1 MKTVNARSFG
11 GGGTRRRVAC
21 SVGDGNS
28 VKAHVCERVMSRSTL
43 TKMISLLRTG
53 VLVTSAQDVRFVN
66 RGPVVVRQRARALA
80 RCGSVNDDCY
90 RNARR

>member
-1 MKTVNARSFG
+1 MKSVYARSFG
-11 GGGTRRRVAC
+11 GGGTRRRVAY

-28 VKAHVCERVMSRSTL
+28 IETYVCERVVKIDL
-43 TKMISLLRTG
+43 DQMIPLLRTG

-80 RCGSVNDDCY
+80 SCGSVNDDCY